1 VQPFIQLQNFISL
14 PFAVQLHLTF
24 NSAHFTY
31 PFFCD
36 VPLMKINILLSK
48 VGAYF
53 PSPPGEN
60 LKKYFKV
67 RRIALNHR
75 KAAKET

>member
-1 VQPFIQLQNFISL
+1 
-14 PFAVQLHLTF
+14 
-24 NSAHFTY
+24 
-31 PFFCD
+31 
-36 VPLMKINILLSK
+36 MKINILLSK

-60 LKKYFKV
+60 FKKYFKV

-75 KAAKET
+75 KAAKETQAECH